1 MALISGR
8 ATLNSLEVLSLLTA
22 SYLYVLC
29 QALDLRA
36 LQHEFRQGLRQ
47 IVQEQ
52 LSASFGSSLS
62 PAHLQTVFSLIWP
75 AIGHALD
82 ATSTMD
88 AVPRMQKVASAMT
101 TPIVDF
107 CLANG
112 AASSLAVLTDFR
124 EEVAKLSAALLVD
137 LRKAYLNGER
147 GAAPAAQFLGRTRG
161 VYEFIRVTLGVRMH
175 GKENLDGF
183 ANGPGVTDAT
193 LGQNISLIHESI
205 RDGKMQGVVV
215 ELFQ

>member
-8 ATLNSLEVLSLLTA
+8 ATINSLEVLSLLTA

-36 LQHEFRQGLRQ
+36 LQHEFQQGLRQ
-47 IVQEQ
+47 IVLGQ
-52 LSASFGSSLS
+52 LSAVFASSLS
-62 PAHLQTVFSLIWP
+62 AAHLQTVFSLIWP
-75 AIGHALD
+75 AINHVLD

-88 AVPRMQKVASAMT
+88 AVPRMHKVASAAT

-112 AASSLAVLTDFR
+112 TAGALVALTQFRDAVAAQ
-124 EEVAKLSAALLVD
+124 SAALLVD
-137 LRKAYLNGER
+137 LRKAYLDGER
-147 GAAPAAQFLGRTRG
+147 GAAPAAQYLGRTRG

-175 GKENLDGF
+175 GKENLEGF

-193 LGQNISLIHESI
+193 LGSNISLIYESI